1 MNAEESL
8 LSAVL
13 RGDETRWPYADDP
26 AAQAFLDA
34 VARHGIQPLVARQ
47 IRRGVLIDAPAN
59 VQHSLQHLALQHAAV
74 ELGLAAEVRRVVD
87 QLASAGVPALLMKGT
102 ALAYSHYPHP
112 CLRPRTDT
120 DLLLRHCDVGKAARL
135 FEALGYEPLNM
146 TRGDFVLYQ
155 RSYARTDR
163 LGIRQVY
170 DVHWKVA
177 GPQSVSESLGWEE
190 LDQAAVP
197 IAALGGHARALG
209 NVHALL
215 LACVHRMAHHY
226 DNRRL
231 IWLYDIH
238 VLASQLGEESLRT
251 LMRESFEKGVASMC
265 IHSLEL
271 ARERFGTRLPGDFDG
286 CRVDGSDDS
295 ASRFGPDVRMVD
307 ILVSDL
313 KALPGWRERLRLL
326 REHVF
331 PPADYIRRRYGV
343 SSTLALPVLYAHRFF
358 TGALKWLRPA
368 GATDPFA

>member
-1 MNAEESL
+1 MNTEESV

-13 RGDETRWPYADDP
+13 RGDETRWPYTDDQ

-47 IRRGVLIDAPAN
+47 IRRGVLIDAPAS
-59 VQHSLQHLALQHAAV
+59 VQHSLHHLALQHAAV

-87 QLASAGVPALLMKGT
+87 RLASASVPVLLMKGT

-120 DLLLRHCDVGKAARL
+120 DLLLRPCDVAKAARV

-163 LGIRQVY
+163 LGVRQVY

-190 LDQAAVP
+190 LDQAARS
-197 IAALGGHARALG
+197 IAALGEHARALG
-209 NVHALL
+209 DIHALL

-238 VLASQLGEESLRT
+238 VLASRLGEESLRA
-251 LMRESFEKGVASMC
+251 LMHQSVEKGVASMC
-265 IHSLEL
+265 IHGLEL
-271 ARERFGTRLPGDFDG
+271 ARERFGTRLPGDFESYRAVG
-286 CRVDGSDDS
+286 LEAS
-295 ASRFGPDVRMVD
+295 ASRFGSDVRMVD

-331 PPADYIRRRYGV
+331 PPVDYIRRRYGI
-343 SSTLALPVLYAHRFF
+343 SSTLALPVLYAHRFL
-358 TGALKWLRPA
+358 TGVLKWLRPA
-368 GATDPFA
+368 GAADPFA

>member
-1 MNAEESL
+1 M
-8 LSAVL
+8 
-13 RGDETRWPYADDP
+13 
-26 AAQAFLDA
+26 
-34 VARHGIQPLVARQ
+34 
-47 IRRGVLIDAPAN
+47 
-59 VQHSLQHLALQHAAV
+59 QHSLHHLALQHAAV

-87 QLASAGVPALLMKGT
+87 RLASASVPVLLMKGT

-120 DLLLRHCDVGKAARL
+120 DLLLRPCDVAKAARV

-163 LGIRQVY
+163 LGVRQVY

-190 LDQAAVP
+190 LDQAARS
-197 IAALGGHARALG
+197 IAALGEHARALG
-209 NVHALL
+209 DIHALL

-238 VLASQLGEESLRT
+238 VLASRLGEESLRA
-251 LMRESFEKGVASMC
+251 LMHQSVEKGVASMC
-265 IHSLEL
+265 IHGLEL
-271 ARERFGTRLPGDFDG
+271 ARERFGTRLPGDFESYRAVG
-286 CRVDGSDDS
+286 LEAS
-295 ASRFGPDVRMVD
+295 ASRFGSDVRMVD

-331 PPADYIRRRYGV
+331 PPVDYIRRRYGI
-343 SSTLALPVLYAHRFF
+343 SSTLALPVLYAHRFL
-358 TGALKWLRPA
+358 TGVLKWLRPA
-368 GATDPFA
+368 GAADPFA